1 MENNDFKSLLG
12 YKSAM
17 PQARV
22 MLSKGLINATEYGV
36 IEKKMG
42 EIFGNNSIS
51 LYRENDWINTPFR
64 GNMYAEKEVV

>member
-17 PQARV
+17 AQARV

-36 IEKKMG
+36 IETKMC
-42 EIFGNNSIS
+42 EIFGINSIS

-64 GNMYAEKEVV
+64 GNMLPGKEVL